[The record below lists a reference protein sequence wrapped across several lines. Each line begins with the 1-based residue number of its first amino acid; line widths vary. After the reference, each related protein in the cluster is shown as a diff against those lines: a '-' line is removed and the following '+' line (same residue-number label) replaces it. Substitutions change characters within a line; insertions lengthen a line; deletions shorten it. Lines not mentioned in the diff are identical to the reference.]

1 MKKPGSRRIRR
12 IMRSPPLRFDSLA
25 ASTASGVTSP
35 RSRQGLADSFFQ
47 YRGNRA
53 RPRRLP
59 SPLTRASPARTR
71 FAIIARSNS
80 RRDRA
85 YA

>member
-35 RSRQGLADSFFQ
+35 RSRQGLADPSFQ
-47 YRGNRA
+47 CRGNRGE
-53 RPRRLP
+53 P
-59 SPLTRASPARTR
+59 RASPARTR
-71 FAIIARSNS
+71 SAIIAPRFY
-80 RRDRA
+80 RA
-85 YA
+85 AFAAHH